1 MLRNT
6 AVITVLL
13 FVLAVGV
20 ILFLFPQKIQE
31 YELGWYGNR
40 EKAPHW
46 IPSFLQPLA
55 KKIRQLEYA
64 SKTGEDYRLGM
75 RLMGGLTIIMTIIV
89 LFLVVRGH

>member
-1 MLRNT
+1 MLRTT

-40 EKAPHW
+40 ERAPHW
-46 IPSFLQPLA
+46 IPRFLQPLA
-55 KKIRQLEYA
+55 TKMKQLEYA
-64 SKTGEDYRLGM
+64 SKSGRITDWACGQWVG
-75 RLMGGLTIIMTIIV
+75 
-89 LFLVVRGH
+89 